1 MNVSKRPVGLVGI
14 EFNQKGWYWLF
25 HLIVVFKDPINGFWD
40 IVHDHIQIYFIWL
53 YGIKLLTVQALTLS
67 PYV

>member
-1 MNVSKRPVGLVGI
+1 MHDTQRMDVSEWPVGLVGI

-40 IVHDHIQIYFIWL
+40 IVHDHIQIYFVWL
-53 YGIKLLTVQALTLS
+53 YGI
-67 PYV
+67 